1 MIIGLMADKGG
12 VCKTT
17 AAHNMGAEL
26 ALLDPPVLLVDAD
39 KQADLTE
46 LCGVQSE
53 PNIGMDAILR
63 QVPTPSARGYIRSV
77 APGID
82 LIGTHPQMKGRTGSS
97 PSALGASTC
106 SRRRSGISPPTT
118 ATS

>member
-26 ALLDPPVLLVDAD
+26 ALLEPPVLLVDAD

-82 LIGTHPQMKGRTGSS
+82 LIGTHPQMKRADRELAQRTRCEYVLEEAFRDLKG
-97 PSALGASTC
+97 
-106 SRRRSGISPPTT
+106 
-118 ATS
+118 

>member
-26 ALLDPPVLLVDAD
+26 ALLEPPVLLVDAD

-63 QVPTPSARGYIRSV
+63 QVPTPSARG
-77 APGID
+77 
-82 LIGTHPQMKGRTGSS
+82 
-97 PSALGASTC
+97 
-106 SRRRSGISPPTT
+106 
-118 ATS
+118 